1 MNIKYVIFT
10 KSEKLENAILKYF
23 ASTLFS
29 IKYKLPSYKLYIIAS
44 YVNFKILNKLRS
56 FIKNQIPNY

>member
-1 MNIKYVIFT
+1 MNNMNIKYVIFT

-29 IKYKLPSYKLYIIAS
+29 IKYI
-44 YVNFKILNKLRS
+44 N
-56 FIKNQIPNY
+56 